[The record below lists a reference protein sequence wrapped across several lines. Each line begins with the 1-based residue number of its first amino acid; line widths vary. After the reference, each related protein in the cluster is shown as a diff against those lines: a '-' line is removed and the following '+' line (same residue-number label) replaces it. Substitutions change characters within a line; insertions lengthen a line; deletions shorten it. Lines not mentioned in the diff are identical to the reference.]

1 MPAAAPSKAS
11 GAAACVAHNT
21 HVYAT
26 SSVEYY
32 SSDNVNTA
40 LAVEPARLRHAG
52 AAHRHEAIVAP
63 SDNRSQ
69 APTKKRR
76 RRKATLAISVSHP
89 AYSDQRNTSSHLAKP
104 FAAAKRLVS

>member
-1 MPAAAPSKAS
+1 M
-11 GAAACVAHNT
+11 AHNT

-52 AAHRHEAIVAP
+52 AAHRREAIVAP
-63 SDNRSQ
+63 SDDRSQ
-69 APTKKRR
+69 ASTQKRSR
-76 RRKATLAISVSHP
+76 QKATLAISVT
-89 AYSDQRNTSSHLAKP
+89 YTS
-104 FAAAKRLVS
+104 